1 MRCYAVLDT
10 NVIVSALLSSKAD
23 AATVQVLQ
31 KLFSD
36 SFCPVIS
43 KEIMAEYTEVL
54 HRAKFHFSP
63 AIVEDLLFAIEEKA
77 EYVILEYPIGLVDLN
92 DGSFEVLLIKMPRD
106 LTDWQKL
113 LHSIRFR
120 DYGECPLI
128 EITQAQN
135 IWVDNPEGL
144 IWALDGENSGETK
157 TAAVSVLHSFLK
169 LKA

>member
-36 SFCPVIS
+36 SFYPVIS

-63 AIVEDLLFAIEEKA
+63 AIVDDLLFAIEEKA
-77 EYVILEYPIGLVDLN
+77 EYVIPASTGAILPDMKDLPFYEVVMEKRADDAYLVTGNQKHFPAEPFIITAREFLEIL
-92 DGSFEVLLIKMPRD
+92 E
-106 LTDWQKL
+106 
-113 LHSIRFR
+113 
-120 DYGECPLI
+120 
-128 EITQAQN
+128 QN
-135 IWVDNPEGL
+135 ED
-144 IWALDGENSGETK
+144 
-157 TAAVSVLHSFLK
+157 
-169 LKA
+169 

>member
-36 SFCPVIS
+36 SFCPLIS

-77 EYVILEYPIGLVDLN
+77 EFVVPTPSGAILPDMKDLPFYEVVMEKQTDEAYLVTGNQKHFPAEPFIVTAREFLEILE
-92 DGSFEVLLIKMPRD
+92 
-106 LTDWQKL
+106 
-113 LHSIRFR
+113 
-120 DYGECPLI
+120 
-128 EITQAQN
+128 QN
-135 IWVDNPEGL
+135 
-144 IWALDGENSGETK
+144 EN
-157 TAAVSVLHSFLK
+157 
-169 LKA
+169 

>member
-23 AATVQVLQ
+23 TATVQVLQ

-63 AIVEDLLFAIEEKA
+63 AIVDDLLFAIEEKA
-77 EYVILEYPIGLVDLN
+77 EYVIPASTGAILPDMKDLPFYEVVMEKRADDAYLVTGNQKHFPAEPFIVTAREFLEIL
-92 DGSFEVLLIKMPRD
+92 E
-106 LTDWQKL
+106 
-113 LHSIRFR
+113 
-120 DYGECPLI
+120 
-128 EITQAQN
+128 QN
-135 IWVDNPEGL
+135 E
-144 IWALDGENSGETK
+144 K
-157 TAAVSVLHSFLK
+157 
-169 LKA
+169 

>member
-63 AIVEDLLFAIEEKA
+63 AIVDDLLFAIEEKA
-77 EYVILEYPIGLVDLN
+77 EYVIPASTGAVLPDMKDLPFYEVVMEKRTDDAYLVTGNQKHFPAEPFIITAREFLAILE
-92 DGSFEVLLIKMPRD
+92 
-106 LTDWQKL
+106 
-113 LHSIRFR
+113 
-120 DYGECPLI
+120 
-128 EITQAQN
+128 QN
-135 IWVDNPEGL
+135 E
-144 IWALDGENSGETK
+144 K
-157 TAAVSVLHSFLK
+157 
-169 LKA
+169 

>member
-63 AIVEDLLFAIEEKA
+63 AIVDDLLFAIEEKA
-77 EYVILEYPIGLVDLN
+77 EYVIPASSGAILPDMKDLPFYEVVMEKRADDAYLVTGNQKHFPAEPFIVTAREFLEILEQN
-92 DGSFEVLLIKMPRD
+92 
-106 LTDWQKL
+106 
-113 LHSIRFR
+113 
-120 DYGECPLI
+120 GE
-128 EITQAQN
+128 
-135 IWVDNPEGL
+135 
-144 IWALDGENSGETK
+144 
-157 TAAVSVLHSFLK
+157 
-169 LKA
+169 

>member
-77 EYVILEYPIGLVDLN
+77 EYVIPASTGAILPDMKDLPFYEVVMEKRADDAYLVTGNQKHFPAEPFIVTAREFLEI
-92 DGSFEVLLIKMPRD
+92 
-106 LTDWQKL
+106 
-113 LHSIRFR
+113 
-120 DYGECPLI
+120 
-128 EITQAQN
+128 
-135 IWVDNPEGL
+135 
-144 IWALDGENSGETK
+144 LDGKEK
-157 TAAVSVLHSFLK
+157 
-169 LKA
+169 

>member
-63 AIVEDLLFAIEEKA
+63 AIVDDLLFAIEEKA
-77 EYVILEYPIGLVDLN
+77 EYVIPASTGAILPDMKDLPFYEVVMEKRADDAYLVTGNQKHFPAEPFIVTAREFLEILEQN
-92 DGSFEVLLIKMPRD
+92 
-106 LTDWQKL
+106 
-113 LHSIRFR
+113 
-120 DYGECPLI
+120 GE
-128 EITQAQN
+128 
-135 IWVDNPEGL
+135 
-144 IWALDGENSGETK
+144 
-157 TAAVSVLHSFLK
+157 
-169 LKA
+169 

>member
-23 AATVQVLQ
+23 AATVQVIQ

-77 EYVILEYPIGLVDLN
+77 EYVIPASSGAILPDMKDLPFYEVVMEKRADDAYLVTGNQKHFPTEPFIVTAREFLEILN
-92 DGSFEVLLIKMPRD
+92 G
-106 LTDWQKL
+106 Q
-113 LHSIRFR
+113 
-120 DYGECPLI
+120 
-128 EITQAQN
+128 
-135 IWVDNPEGL
+135 
-144 IWALDGENSGETK
+144 EN
-157 TAAVSVLHSFLK
+157 
-169 LKA
+169 

>member
-36 SFCPVIS
+36 SFCPLIS

-77 EYVILEYPIGLVDLN
+77 EFVVPTSSGAILPDMKDLPFYEVVMEKQTDEAYLVTGNQKHFPAEPFIVTAREFLEILE
-92 DGSFEVLLIKMPRD
+92 
-106 LTDWQKL
+106 
-113 LHSIRFR
+113 
-120 DYGECPLI
+120 
-128 EITQAQN
+128 QN
-135 IWVDNPEGL
+135 
-144 IWALDGENSGETK
+144 EN
-157 TAAVSVLHSFLK
+157 
-169 LKA
+169 

>member
-63 AIVEDLLFAIEEKA
+63 AIVDDLLFAIEEKA
-77 EYVILEYPIGLVDLN
+77 EYVIPASTGAILPDMKDLPFYEVVMEKRADDAYLVTGNQKHFPAEPFIVTAREFLEIL
-92 DGSFEVLLIKMPRD
+92 E
-106 LTDWQKL
+106 
-113 LHSIRFR
+113 
-120 DYGECPLI
+120 
-128 EITQAQN
+128 QN
-135 IWVDNPEGL
+135 E
-144 IWALDGENSGETK
+144 K
-157 TAAVSVLHSFLK
+157 
-169 LKA
+169 

>member
-36 SFCPVIS
+36 SFYPVIS

-63 AIVEDLLFAIEEKA
+63 AIVDDLLFAIEEKA
-77 EYVILEYPIGLVDLN
+77 EYVIPASTGAILPDMKDLPFYEVVMEKRADDAYLVTGNQKHCPAEPFIITAREFLEIL
-92 DGSFEVLLIKMPRD
+92 E
-106 LTDWQKL
+106 
-113 LHSIRFR
+113 
-120 DYGECPLI
+120 
-128 EITQAQN
+128 QN
-135 IWVDNPEGL
+135 ED
-144 IWALDGENSGETK
+144 
-157 TAAVSVLHSFLK
+157 
-169 LKA
+169 

>member
-36 SFCPVIS
+36 SFCSVIS

-63 AIVEDLLFAIEEKA
+63 ALVEDLLFAIEEKA
-77 EYVILEYPIGLVDLN
+77 EYVIPASTGAILPDIKDLPFYEVVMEKRADDAYLVTGNQKHFPAEPFIVTAREFLEILEQN
-92 DGSFEVLLIKMPRD
+92 DK
-106 LTDWQKL
+106 
-113 LHSIRFR
+113 
-120 DYGECPLI
+120 
-128 EITQAQN
+128 
-135 IWVDNPEGL
+135 
-144 IWALDGENSGETK
+144 
-157 TAAVSVLHSFLK
+157 
-169 LKA
+169 

>member
-23 AATVQVLQ
+23 AATVQVIQ

-63 AIVEDLLFAIEEKA
+63 AIVDDLLFAIEEKA
-77 EYVILEYPIGLVDLN
+77 EYVIPASTGAILPDMKDLPFYEVVMEKRADDAYLVTGNQKHFPAEPFIVTAREFLEILEQN
-92 DGSFEVLLIKMPRD
+92 
-106 LTDWQKL
+106 
-113 LHSIRFR
+113 
-120 DYGECPLI
+120 GE
-128 EITQAQN
+128 
-135 IWVDNPEGL
+135 
-144 IWALDGENSGETK
+144 
-157 TAAVSVLHSFLK
+157 
-169 LKA
+169 

>member
-63 AIVEDLLFAIEEKA
+63 AIVDDLLFAIEEKA
-77 EYVILEYPIGLVDLN
+77 EYVIPASTGAILPDMKDLPFYEVVMEKRADDAYLVTGNQKHFPAEPFIITAREFLEIL
-92 DGSFEVLLIKMPRD
+92 E
-106 LTDWQKL
+106 
-113 LHSIRFR
+113 
-120 DYGECPLI
+120 
-128 EITQAQN
+128 QN
-135 IWVDNPEGL
+135 ED
-144 IWALDGENSGETK
+144 
-157 TAAVSVLHSFLK
+157 
-169 LKA
+169 

>member
-23 AATVQVLQ
+23 SATVQVLQ

-43 KEIMAEYTEVL
+43 KEIMAEYTVVL

-77 EYVILEYPIGLVDLN
+77 EYVIPASTGAVLPDMKDLPFYEVVMEKRADDAYLVTGNQKHFPAEPFIVTAREFLEILN
-92 DGSFEVLLIKMPRD
+92 GQEK
-106 LTDWQKL
+106 
-113 LHSIRFR
+113 
-120 DYGECPLI
+120 
-128 EITQAQN
+128 
-135 IWVDNPEGL
+135 
-144 IWALDGENSGETK
+144 
-157 TAAVSVLHSFLK
+157 
-169 LKA
+169 

>member
-36 SFCPVIS
+36 SFCPLIS

-63 AIVEDLLFAIEEKA
+63 ALVEDLLFAIEEKA
-77 EYVILEYPIGLVDLN
+77 EFVVPTPSGAILPDMKDLPFYEVVTEKRVDDAYLVTGNQKHFPAEPFIVTAREFLEILN
-92 DGSFEVLLIKMPRD
+92 GQEK
-106 LTDWQKL
+106 
-113 LHSIRFR
+113 
-120 DYGECPLI
+120 
-128 EITQAQN
+128 
-135 IWVDNPEGL
+135 
-144 IWALDGENSGETK
+144 
-157 TAAVSVLHSFLK
+157 
-169 LKA
+169 

>member
-77 EYVILEYPIGLVDLN
+77 EYVIPASTGAILPDMKDLPFYEVVMEKRADDAYLVTGNQKHFPAEPFIVTARQFLEIL
-92 DGSFEVLLIKMPRD
+92 E
-106 LTDWQKL
+106 
-113 LHSIRFR
+113 
-120 DYGECPLI
+120 
-128 EITQAQN
+128 QN
-135 IWVDNPEGL
+135 QD
-144 IWALDGENSGETK
+144 
-157 TAAVSVLHSFLK
+157 
-169 LKA
+169 

>member
-23 AATVQVLQ
+23 AATVQVIQ

-63 AIVEDLLFAIEEKA
+63 ALVEDLLFAIEEKA
-77 EYVILEYPIGLVDLN
+77 EYVIPASTGAILPDMKDLPFYEVVMEKRADDAYLVTGNQKHFPAEPFIVTAREFLEILEQN
-92 DGSFEVLLIKMPRD
+92 
-106 LTDWQKL
+106 
-113 LHSIRFR
+113 
-120 DYGECPLI
+120 GE
-128 EITQAQN
+128 
-135 IWVDNPEGL
+135 
-144 IWALDGENSGETK
+144 
-157 TAAVSVLHSFLK
+157 
-169 LKA
+169 

>member
-77 EYVILEYPIGLVDLN
+77 EYVIPASTGAILPDMKDLPFYEVVMEKRADDAYLVTGNQKHFPAEPFIVTAREFLEILEQD
-92 DGSFEVLLIKMPRD
+92 EK
-106 LTDWQKL
+106 
-113 LHSIRFR
+113 
-120 DYGECPLI
+120 
-128 EITQAQN
+128 
-135 IWVDNPEGL
+135 
-144 IWALDGENSGETK
+144 
-157 TAAVSVLHSFLK
+157 
-169 LKA
+169 

>member
-77 EYVILEYPIGLVDLN
+77 EYVIPASTGAVLPDMKDLPFYEVVMEKRTDDAYLVTGNQKHFPAEPFIVTAREFLEIL
-92 DGSFEVLLIKMPRD
+92 E
-106 LTDWQKL
+106 
-113 LHSIRFR
+113 
-120 DYGECPLI
+120 
-128 EITQAQN
+128 QN
-135 IWVDNPEGL
+135 E
-144 IWALDGENSGETK
+144 K
-157 TAAVSVLHSFLK
+157 
-169 LKA
+169 

>member
-77 EYVILEYPIGLVDLN
+77 EYVIPASTGAILPDMKDLPFYEVVMEKRADDAYLVTGNQKHFPAEPFIVTAREFLEILEQN
-92 DGSFEVLLIKMPRD
+92 
-106 LTDWQKL
+106 
-113 LHSIRFR
+113 
-120 DYGECPLI
+120 GE
-128 EITQAQN
+128 
-135 IWVDNPEGL
+135 
-144 IWALDGENSGETK
+144 
-157 TAAVSVLHSFLK
+157 
-169 LKA
+169 

>member
-54 HRAKFHFSP
+54 HRDKFHFSP

-77 EYVILEYPIGLVDLN
+77 EYVIPASSGAILPDMKDLPFYEVVMEKRADDAYLVTGNQKHFPAEPFIVTAREFLEIL
-92 DGSFEVLLIKMPRD
+92 E
-106 LTDWQKL
+106 
-113 LHSIRFR
+113 
-120 DYGECPLI
+120 
-128 EITQAQN
+128 QN
-135 IWVDNPEGL
+135 ED
-144 IWALDGENSGETK
+144 
-157 TAAVSVLHSFLK
+157 
-169 LKA
+169 

>member
-77 EYVILEYPIGLVDLN
+77 EYVIPASTGAILPDMKDLPFYEVVMEKRTDDAYLVTGNQKHFPAEPFIVTAREFLEIL
-92 DGSFEVLLIKMPRD
+92 E
-106 LTDWQKL
+106 
-113 LHSIRFR
+113 
-120 DYGECPLI
+120 
-128 EITQAQN
+128 QN
-135 IWVDNPEGL
+135 ED
-144 IWALDGENSGETK
+144 
-157 TAAVSVLHSFLK
+157 
-169 LKA
+169 

>member
-23 AATVQVLQ
+23 AATVQVIQ

-63 AIVEDLLFAIEEKA
+63 AIVDDLLFAIEEKA
-77 EYVILEYPIGLVDLN
+77 EYVIPASTGAILPDMKDLPFYEVVMEKRADDAYLVTGNQKHFPAEPFIITAREFLEIL
-92 DGSFEVLLIKMPRD
+92 E
-106 LTDWQKL
+106 
-113 LHSIRFR
+113 
-120 DYGECPLI
+120 
-128 EITQAQN
+128 QN
-135 IWVDNPEGL
+135 ED
-144 IWALDGENSGETK
+144 
-157 TAAVSVLHSFLK
+157 
-169 LKA
+169 

>member
-77 EYVILEYPIGLVDLN
+77 EYVIPASTGAILPDMKDLPFYEVVMEKRADDAYLVTGNQKHFPAEPFIVTAREFLEIL
-92 DGSFEVLLIKMPRD
+92 E
-106 LTDWQKL
+106 
-113 LHSIRFR
+113 
-120 DYGECPLI
+120 
-128 EITQAQN
+128 QN
-135 IWVDNPEGL
+135 E
-144 IWALDGENSGETK
+144 K
-157 TAAVSVLHSFLK
+157 
-169 LKA
+169 

>member
-23 AATVQVLQ
+23 AATVQVIQ

-54 HRAKFHFSP
+54 HRPKFRFSP

-77 EYVILEYPIGLVDLN
+77 EFVVPAPSGAILPDMKDLPFYEVVMEKRADDAYLVTGNQKHFPMEPFIVSAREFLEILEKK
-92 DGSFEVLLIKMPRD
+92 E
-106 LTDWQKL
+106 
-113 LHSIRFR
+113 
-120 DYGECPLI
+120 E
-128 EITQAQN
+128 
-135 IWVDNPEGL
+135 
-144 IWALDGENSGETK
+144 
-157 TAAVSVLHSFLK
+157 
-169 LKA
+169 

>member
-36 SFCPVIS
+36 SFCPLIS

-77 EYVILEYPIGLVDLN
+77 EFVVPTPSGAILPDMKDLPFYEVVTEKRVDDAYLVTGNQKHFPAEPFIVTAREFLEILE
-92 DGSFEVLLIKMPRD
+92 
-106 LTDWQKL
+106 
-113 LHSIRFR
+113 
-120 DYGECPLI
+120 
-128 EITQAQN
+128 QN
-135 IWVDNPEGL
+135 E
-144 IWALDGENSGETK
+144 K
-157 TAAVSVLHSFLK
+157 
-169 LKA
+169 

>member
-77 EYVILEYPIGLVDLN
+77 EYVIPASTGAILPDMKDLPFYEVVMEKRADDAYLVTGNQKHFPAEPFIITAREFLEIL
-92 DGSFEVLLIKMPRD
+92 E
-106 LTDWQKL
+106 
-113 LHSIRFR
+113 
-120 DYGECPLI
+120 
-128 EITQAQN
+128 QN
-135 IWVDNPEGL
+135 ED
-144 IWALDGENSGETK
+144 
-157 TAAVSVLHSFLK
+157 
-169 LKA
+169 